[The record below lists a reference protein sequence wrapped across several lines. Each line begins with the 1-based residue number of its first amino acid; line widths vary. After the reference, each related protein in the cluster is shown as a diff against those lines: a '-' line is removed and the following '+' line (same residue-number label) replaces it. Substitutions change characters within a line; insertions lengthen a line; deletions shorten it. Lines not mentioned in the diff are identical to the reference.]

1 MNERDS
7 ELVSSQLIN
16 AGYVKVDDESDADI
30 VLLNT
35 CSVREISEIKALG
48 KSEHLAKLKRK
59 KPNLKIGILGCMA
72 ENLGQNIFARN
83 EKIDFAVGPRNIDNI
98 VEIIEKSYLS
108 NDKILEIRN
117 SKTHEQLTKFGR
129 NFDPSKSEAFVSIM
143 QGCNMHCTYCIVP
156 KTRGAE
162 TYRSI
167 EDIIAEVEFLAKNG
181 IKEITLLGQIVNNY
195 GLKKFPFIDH
205 KSPFVQLLEKI
216 NDIHGIERIRYMSP
230 HPNGFRE
237 DLILAH
243 KNLSKL
249 CPAVHLP
256 IQSGSNKVLREMN
269 RTYTRDNVL
278 SIVSALRNHVPGIS
292 VTTDIIVGFPG
303 ETDENFQETL
313 SLFDEANF
321 DMAFIFKY
329 SSRPGTPAAERLDD
343 ISQNVK
349 EERNKI
355 LLTKV
360 SDVSRRNNE
369 KFVGQTVPVLV
380 SSRAKKGEDMF
391 CGFTPNRYKV
401 IFHGRDEIIGKILPV
416 KIDNFATTTLY
427 GTIDE

>member
-16 AGYVKVDDESDADI
+16 AGYVKVDNESEADI

-48 KSEHLAKLKRK
+48 KSEHLAKRKRK
-59 KPNLKIGILGCMA
+59 NPDFKIGILGCIA

-98 VEIIEKSYLS
+98 VEIIEKSYIS
-108 NDKILEIRN
+108 SEKILKIGD
-117 SKTHEQLTKFGR
+117 SKEHDSLTKFGR
-129 NFDPSKSEAFVSIM
+129 NLDISKCEAFVSIM
-143 QGCNMHCTYCIVP
+143 QGCNMRCTYCIVP
-156 KTRGAE
+156 KTRGSE
-162 TYRSI
+162 TYRPMS
-167 EDIIAEVEFLAKNG
+167 DIIAEIEFLAQNG

-195 GLKKFPFIDH
+195 GLKKFPFIDR

-216 NDIHGIERIRYMSP
+216 NDVNGIERIRYMSP

-243 KNLSKL
+243 KNISKL

-269 RTYTRDNVL
+269 RTYTRE
-278 SIVSALRNHVPGIS
+278 SALDIIS
-292 VTTDIIVGFPG
+292 SLRKNVNEISISTDIIVGFPG
-303 ETDENFQETL
+303 ETDENFQETV
-313 SLFDEANF
+313 SFFDEAQF

-329 SSRPGTPAAERLDD
+329 SPRPGTPAAERLDSIQQD
-343 ISQNVK
+343 VK

-355 LLTKV
+355 LL
-360 SDVSRRNNE
+360 E
-369 KFVGQTVPVLV
+369 KIAKNSLKNHEKIVGQTVKVLV
-380 SSRAKKGEDMF
+380 SGPAKKGDYMF
-391 CGFTPNRYKV
+391 SGLTPNRYKV
-401 IFHGRDEIIGKILPV
+401 LFHGNDSLIGKTLPI
-416 KIDNFATTTLY
+416 KIDSFATTTLY